1 MLNCKNRSMNLDE
14 LKKDLIETQ
23 SDIRSY
29 LSYSEEYLQLKVF
42 KILSKLLSNALQSLL
57 IGTSIAFILFFVS
70 VGISLALGEL
80 FESYIVGTLT
90 VAAFYA
96 LVALILY
103 VFRNRLSRPVLRTFS
118 SYYFDEP

>member
-1 MLNCKNRSMNLDE
+1 MNLDE